1 MEEKRLKALG
11 LREMTSIEL
20 QSAGGAT
27 VSAAS
32 LFDKV
37 RAIINFIGDYLP
49 KLLRGIIDGW
59 NSLKGKK

>member
-1 MEEKRLKALG
+1 MEEKRLKELG

-27 VSAAS
+27 VSAAA
-32 LFDKV
+32 LFEKV

-49 KLLRGIIDGW
+49 KLLKGIVDGW
-59 NSLKGKK
+59 NSLKGQK